1 MSKHKPR
8 LFEGAA
14 TALITPFEREK
25 QQIDERAFRALIEE
39 QIRAG
44 ISALVIA
51 GTTGEASTLNEQ
63 EHKCLLRM
71 AAEQTAGRV
80 PLIAGCGSNDT
91 EVMLRRSRNAAEVG
105 CQGLLL
111 VTPYYN
117 KATPAG
123 LIRSFS
129 LVADRVKLPI
139 ILYHVP
145 GRTGL
150 NVPISVFSELSKHEN
165 IVAVKEASGS
175 IQTAM
180 EIMAACGDDLDIY
193 TGCDELT
200 VPTVAMGGAGVIS
213 VLSGLL
219 PAGMQM
225 LCRLAR
231 EGEMQAAAMLQLY
244 YLPLI
249 RALFCEVNPIPV
261 KTALSL
267 CGKCSEE
274 FRLPMCAMSEE
285 NKTMLSDTLSRFG
298 IGPIRPPHDGIMT

>member
-1 MSKHKPR
+1 MSKNKPR

-14 TALITPFEREK
+14 TALVTPFEKENQR
-25 QQIDERAFRALIEE
+25 IDEKAFRALIEE
-39 QIRAG
+39 QIDAG
-44 ISALVIA
+44 IAALVIA
-51 GTTGEASTLNEQ
+51 GTTGEVSTLTES
-63 EHKCLLRM
+63 EHKNLLRI
-71 AAEQTAGRV
+71 ALEQAGGRV
-80 PLIAGCGSNDT
+80 PIIAGCGSNDT

-117 KATPAG
+117 KATPTG

-150 NVPISVFSELSKHEN
+150 NVPVSVFAELSKREN

-175 IQTAM
+175 MQTAM
-180 EIMAACGDDLDIY
+180 EILAACGDDLDVY

-200 VPTVAMGGAGVIS
+200 APTLAMGGAGVIS

-219 PAGMQM
+219 PAGMQL

-231 EGEMQAAAMLQLY
+231 EGDFRAAASLQLY

-249 RALFCEVNPIPV
+249 HALFSEVNPIPV
-261 KTALSL
+261 KTALAM

-274 FRLPMCAMSEE
+274 FRLPMCAMSDE
-285 NKTMLSDTLSRFG
+285 NKTTLCGILEKYG
-298 IGPIRPPHDGIMT
+298 IG

>member
-1 MSKHKPR
+1 MSKNKPR

-14 TALITPFEREK
+14 TALVTPFEKENQR
-25 QQIDERAFRALIEE
+25 IDEKAFRALIEE
-39 QIRAG
+39 QIDAG
-44 ISALVIA
+44 IAALVIA
-51 GTTGEASTLNEQ
+51 GTTGEVSTLTES
-63 EHKCLLRM
+63 EHKNLLRI
-71 AAEQTAGRV
+71 ALEQAGGRV
-80 PLIAGCGSNDT
+80 PIIAGCGSNDT

-117 KATPAG
+117 KATPTG

-150 NVPISVFSELSKHEN
+150 NVPVSVFAELSKREN

-175 IQTAM
+175 MQTAM
-180 EIMAACGDDLDIY
+180 EILASCGDDLDVY

-200 VPTVAMGGAGVIS
+200 APTLAMGGAGVIS

-219 PAGMQM
+219 PAGMQL

-231 EGEMQAAAMLQLY
+231 EGDFRAAASLQLY

-249 RALFCEVNPIPV
+249 HALFSEVNPIPV
-261 KTALSL
+261 KTALAM

-274 FRLPMCAMSEE
+274 FRLPMCAMNEE
-285 NKTMLSDTLSRFG
+285 NRAVLSKTLEKFG
-298 IGPIRPPHDGIMT
+298 IE

>member
-1 MSKHKPR
+1 MSKNKPR

-14 TALITPFEREK
+14 TALITPFEKGNQR
-25 QQIDERAFRALIEE
+25 IDEKSFRALMEE
-39 QIRAG
+39 QINAG
-44 ISALVIA
+44 IAALVIA
-51 GTTGEASTLNEQ
+51 GTTGEASTLSET
-63 EHKCLLRM
+63 EHKNLLRI
-71 AAEQTAGRV
+71 AVEQTEGRV
-80 PLIAGCGSNDT
+80 PVIAGCGSNDT

-129 LVADRVKLPI
+129 LVAEKVKLPI

-145 GRTGL
+145 ARTGL
-150 NVPISVFSELSKHEN
+150 TVPTAVFAELAKRDN

-180 EIMAACGDDLDIY
+180 EIMAACGDDLDVY

-219 PAGMQM
+219 PAGMQL

-231 EGEMQAAAMLQLY
+231 EGEMAAARTLQLY

-249 RALFCEVNPIPV
+249 RALFSEVNPIPV

>member
-1 MSKHKPR
+1 MSKNKPR

-14 TALITPFEREK
+14 TALVTPFEKENQR
-25 QQIDERAFRALIEE
+25 IDEKAFRALIEE
-39 QIRAG
+39 QIDAG
-44 ISALVIA
+44 IAALVIA
-51 GTTGEASTLNEQ
+51 GTTGEASTLTES
-63 EHKCLLRM
+63 EHKNLLRI
-71 AAEQTAGRV
+71 ALEQAGGRV
-80 PLIAGCGSNDT
+80 PIIAGCGSNDT

-117 KATPAG
+117 KATPTG

-150 NVPISVFSELSKHEN
+150 NVPVSVFAELSKREN

-175 IQTAM
+175 MQTAM
-180 EIMAACGDDLDIY
+180 EILAACGDDLDVY

-200 VPTVAMGGAGVIS
+200 APTLAMGGAGVIS

-219 PAGMQM
+219 PAGMQL

-231 EGEMQAAAMLQLY
+231 EGDFRAAASLQLY

-249 RALFCEVNPIPV
+249 HALFSEVNPIPV
-261 KTALSL
+261 KTALAM

-274 FRLPMCAMSEE
+274 FRLPMCAMSDE
-285 NKTMLSDTLSRFG
+285 NKTTLREILEKYGVS
-298 IGPIRPPHDGIMT
+298 

>member
-1 MSKHKPR
+1 MSKNKPR

-14 TALITPFEREK
+14 TALVTPFEKENQR
-25 QQIDERAFRALIEE
+25 IDEKAFRALIEE
-39 QIRAG
+39 QIDAG
-44 ISALVIA
+44 IAALVIA
-51 GTTGEASTLNEQ
+51 GTTGEVSTLTES
-63 EHKCLLRM
+63 EHKNLLRI
-71 AAEQTAGRV
+71 ALEQAGGRV
-80 PLIAGCGSNDT
+80 PIIAGCGSNDT

-117 KATPAG
+117 KATPTG

-150 NVPISVFSELSKHEN
+150 NVPVSVFAELSKREN

-175 IQTAM
+175 MQTAM
-180 EIMAACGDDLDIY
+180 EILAACGDDLDVY

-200 VPTVAMGGAGVIS
+200 APTLAMGGAGVIS

-219 PAGMQM
+219 PAGMQL

-231 EGEMQAAAMLQLY
+231 EGDFRAAASLQLY

-249 RALFCEVNPIPV
+249 HALFSEVNPIPV
-261 KTALSL
+261 KTALAM

-274 FRLPMCAMSEE
+274 FRLPMCAMSDE
-285 NKTMLSDTLSRFG
+285 NKTTLRQILEKYGVS
-298 IGPIRPPHDGIMT
+298 

>member
-1 MSKHKPR
+1 MSKNKPR

-14 TALITPFEREK
+14 TALVTPFEKENQR
-25 QQIDERAFRALIEE
+25 IDEKAFRALIEE
-39 QIRAG
+39 QIDAG
-44 ISALVIA
+44 IAALVIA
-51 GTTGEASTLNEQ
+51 GTTGEVSTLTES
-63 EHKCLLRM
+63 EHKNLLRI
-71 AAEQTAGRV
+71 ALEQAGGRV
-80 PLIAGCGSNDT
+80 PIIAGCGSNDT

-117 KATPAG
+117 KATPTG

-150 NVPISVFSELSKHEN
+150 NVPVSVFAELSKREN

-175 IQTAM
+175 MQTAM
-180 EIMAACGDDLDIY
+180 EILASCGDDLDVY

-200 VPTVAMGGAGVIS
+200 APTLAMGGAGVIS

-219 PAGMQM
+219 PAGMQL

-231 EGEMQAAAMLQLY
+231 EGDFRAAASLQLY

-249 RALFCEVNPIPV
+249 HALFSEVNPIPV
-261 KTALSL
+261 KTALAM

-274 FRLPMCAMSEE
+274 FRLPMCAMSDE
-285 NKTMLSDTLSRFG
+285 NKTTLRQILEKYGVS
-298 IGPIRPPHDGIMT
+298 